1 MGPLGRACIFAP
13 SGEDIF
19 VAVSGLGRRHAS
31 RVGTNWLKGQAKSR
45 QKDRVL

>member
-1 MGPLGRACIFAP
+1 MGPLVWACIFAP

-31 RVGTNWLKGQAKSR
+31 RVGTNWLKG
-45 QKDRVL
+45 RVQGRVQGRV